1 MTGRDHTGV
10 VTTGDLTGNEP
21 AIVAEGL
28 CRSFG
33 GVAAVDELSFEVSAG
48 EVMALIGPN
57 GAGKTTTIRILNG
70 VVTPDRGRS
79 SVLGFDPERDGGELR
94 RHTGV
99 MTETADLDPRLTAM
113 ENLVLTARIRGQHRE
128 TAEQAAGAL
137 LEQFAMSDRADELV
151 TRLSTGQRKR
161 VALARAL
168 LHRPSVLFL
177 DEPTSGLDPEA
188 ARGVVDLIGLLA
200 RDEGRTFVLC
210 THLLQEAERLC
221 HRVLVL
227 DHGQRRAFG
236 RPQDIAT
243 QLWDQIEVEL
253 DLGAPAQ
260 QQVLEAVLLVAG
272 VSAARQA
279 PQGALV
285 EVADRSVV
293 PALSAALVGMGIP
306 LYGVTQR
313 PPTLEDVYF
322 ALRER
327 QP

>member
-1 MTGRDHTGV
+1 MVGTGGSA
-10 VTTGDLTGNEP
+10 GDAP
-21 AIVAEGL
+21 VIVAEGL
-28 CRSFG
+28 SRSFG
-33 GVAAVDELSFEVSAG
+33 GVPAVDELSFEVRAG
-48 EVMALIGPN
+48 EVVALIGPN

-79 SVLGFDPERDGGELR
+79 SVLGMDPVRDGDELR

-99 MTETADLDPRLTAM
+99 LTETADLDPRLTAM
-113 ENLVLTARIRGQHRE
+113 ENLVLTARIRGERRE
-128 TAEQAAGAL
+128 TAEPAAGEL

-161 VALARAL
+161 LALARAL
-168 LHRPSVLFL
+168 LHRPDVLFL

-188 ARGVVDLIGLLA
+188 ARGVVDLIALLA

-221 HRVLVL
+221 NRVLVL

-236 RPQDIAT
+236 RPQDIAA
-243 QLWDQIEVEL
+243 QLWDQMEVEL
-253 DLGAPAQ
+253 DLGAPAD
-260 QQVLEAVLLVAG
+260 QQVLETMLLVSG
-272 VSAARQA
+272 VGAARPI

-285 EVADRSVV
+285 EVADRSAV
-293 PALSAALVGMGIP
+293 PALTAALVGMGIP

-327 QP
+327 EA